1 MSDTTP
7 PSVFE
12 ITYLG
17 STELHDV
24 YHVAIYPGLVGDLE
38 AQHEYKQQVIGAL
51 TQAKNSQR
59 NIWVVVDLS
68 HLTTGQFVN
77 LSYRIGLPFMR
88 EPMTVKAYGMG
99 HLVVHDAATKSLDW
113 LIRHTFR
120 MEMVANRKAG
130 LPPGFAGGD

>member
-7 PSVFE
+7 PSVYE

-24 YHVAIYPGLVGDLE
+24 YHVAIYPGLVGNLE
-38 AQHEYKQQVIGAL
+38 AQHQYKQQVVEAL
-51 TQAKNSQR
+51 TQAKNNQR
-59 NIWVVVDLS
+59 NVWVVVDLG
-68 HLTTGQFVN
+68 HLTTGQFIN

-88 EPMTVKAYGMG
+88 ESMTVKAYGMG
-99 HLVVHDAATKSLDW
+99 YLVVHDTATKSLDW
-113 LIRHTFR
+113 LMRHTFR

-130 LPPGFAGGD
+130 LPPGFVGRD

>member
-7 PSVFE
+7 PSVYE

-24 YHVAIYPGLVGDLE
+24 YHVAIYPGLVGNLE
-38 AQHEYKQQVIGAL
+38 AQRQYKQHVTEAL

-59 NIWVVVDLS
+59 NIWVVVDLG
-68 HLTTGQFVN
+68 HITTGQFVN

-99 HLVVHDAATKSLDW
+99 HIEVKDAATKSLDW
-113 LIRHTFR
+113 LIRHTFKI
-120 MEMVANRKAG
+120 EMVANRKAG
-130 LPPGFAGGD
+130 LPPEFAHRE